1 MLSDAYY
8 LIGSFADMNSDPT
21 EIADGIDSFFHDS
34 KYFKSIELGW
44 TKSQGQ
50 IYVDNMHVTLWHADE
65 SKKQGSSK
73 GYGSNFSAS
82 RLIDGQ
88 WLPFVRAGYS
98 QDAGTLMEKSIST
111 GFGYYGLGGESNNLG
126 LAINWG
132 KLKAVMINTPQKYFT
147 LCNL

>member
-88 WLPFVRAGYS
+88 VAAFCSCWL
-98 QDAGTLMEKSIST
+98 
-111 GFGYYGLGGESNNLG
+111 
-126 LAINWG
+126 LARCWHLNGKINQYRLW
-132 KLKAVMINTPQKYFT
+132 LLWFRW
-147 LCNL
+147 